1 MASAVVTGLL
11 DAMSWRRGGRWLSVL
26 SVAAFASAC
35 AAAPGFASPTA
46 PGGARGVVATRPA
59 PGHLIVGEA
68 IVLPAALFRANPV
81 GSPSLIAPSQAAE
94 VAKAMWEQWEQAL
107 VSSNTRALSQL
118 AVAGPLLAGTVDE
131 CALPR
136 GRCVFETAP
145 RPIMELHTIVPLQQA
160 YPLFFLSEIETMQ
173 YVDAAN
179 GLPVQQPWIEL
190 QILTKASTDA
200 PWRLQFD
207 SGYNGVNGSV
217 PLLLPFD
224 LAAIGPTGEPGPR
237 ELYNPLAQQ
246 SPPVPVEQFLPLL
259 AGYWQS
265 FKDAGHAPAQS
276 VFVSD
281 GYTSGVGAQ
290 LAQQRQGSVYA
301 GHRDTFQ
308 FGADPGAGTW
318 QFSAAGGYPLLC
330 GTIRDL
336 ETSIPVKGLLYQNPD
351 ESNYGIPLRSGE
363 YRKIVTTAD
372 HETCIYVT
380 PRGLDAVGNTTYASD
395 VIGMRVKNAPRTSNG
410 ALGDVETAYS
420 VLVYQINLYET
431 KLRACVRAH
440 AALACSSLYANRA
453 EHEFARF
460 ERRLGTANLPARVQP
475 QLDQLAA
482 TADELT
488 KLFEQLTNHP
498 PTNALN
504 NEIHARTTT
513 LNHEYRALVAALS

>member
-1 MASAVVTGLL
+1 MGVGF
-11 DAMSWRRGGRWLSVL
+11 RRVSSRWFAVL
-26 SVAAFASAC
+26 SVAGFASAY
-35 AAAPGFASPTA
+35 AAAPGFASPTVPNGLRA
-46 PGGARGVVATRPA
+46 VGVTRPA

-68 IVLPAALFRANPV
+68 IVLPAALFTANPV

-94 VAKAMWEQWEQAL
+94 AAKAMWEQWEQAL

-118 AVAGPLLAGTVDE
+118 AVPGPLLAGTVDE

-160 YPLFFLSEIETMQ
+160 YPLFFLSEIRTTQ

-190 QILTKASTDA
+190 QILTKTSTEA
-200 PWRLQFD
+200 PWQLQFD
-207 SGYNGVNGSV
+207 SGYNGVNGSA
-217 PLLLPFD
+217 PPLLPFD
-224 LAAIGPTGEPGPR
+224 LAAIDPTGQPGPR
-237 ELYNPLAQQ
+237 ELYNPPAQQ

-265 FKDAGHAPAQS
+265 FKDTGHAPTQS

-281 GYTSGVGAQ
+281 GYTSGVGEQ

-308 FGADPGAGTW
+308 LDFEPSAGTW

-351 ESNYGIPLRSGE
+351 ESNYGVPLRSGA

-372 HETCIYVT
+372 HETCVYVT
-380 PRGLDAVGNTTYASD
+380 SRGLDAVGNTVYASD
-395 VIGMRVKNAPRTSNG
+395 VIGMRVKNAPPTRNA
-410 ALGDVETAYS
+410 ALDDVETAYS
-420 VLVYQINLYET
+420 VLVYQINQYET
-431 KLRACVRAH
+431 KLRACIRAH

-460 ERRLGTANLPARVQP
+460 ERRLGTANLPARVQR
-475 QLDQLAA
+475 QVDQLAA
-482 TADELT
+482 TADQLT

-498 PTNALN
+498 PTNTLAD
-504 NEIHARTTT
+504 EVHTRITT